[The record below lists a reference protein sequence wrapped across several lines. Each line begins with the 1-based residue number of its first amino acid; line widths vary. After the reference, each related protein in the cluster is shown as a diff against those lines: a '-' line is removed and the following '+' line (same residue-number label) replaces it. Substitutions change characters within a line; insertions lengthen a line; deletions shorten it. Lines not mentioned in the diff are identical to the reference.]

1 MVASITSCSENTPST
16 RQCERRFPGT
26 GSAKLPAVRPPSGT
40 AGRTS
45 PFLRECFYQP
55 VRPSGLSPDIEAG
68 DERAAGLQNAPCF
81 AKRFLLVGERVEAVH
96 ADDEIKGFAGHLQ
109 LPHIA
114 LYALNM
120 RIAAQP
126 LLGLRQHIYAV
137 IQTGNARVFQP
148 RPFAFRE
155 HSCSDRNIE
164 KRARKI
170 AWNIGQAPSRNLPVV
185 RAAPEQ
191 PDV

>member
-120 RIAAQP
+120 RISPPQRHQR
-126 LLGLRQHIYAV
+126 LLCGHVPADLQRRY
-137 IQTGNARVFQP
+137 
-148 RPFAFRE
+148 
-155 HSCSDRNIE
+155 
-164 KRARKI
+164 
-170 AWNIGQAPSRNLPVV
+170 LPPHGKLLLQG
-185 RAAPEQ
+185 R
-191 PDV
+191 D

>member
-1 MVASITSCSENTPST
+1 MIFFILHTCKSRFAPWWQASLHAAKIHHRPVSVNIGFPVQALQNCPQFVL
-16 RQCERRFPGT
+16 RLERRGE
-26 GSAKLPAVRPPSGT
+26 T
-40 AGRTS
+40 AL
-45 PFLRECFYQP
+45 FCENVFYQP

-126 LLGLRQHIYAV
+126 LLGLCQHIYAV
-137 IQTGNARVFQP
+137 IQTGNARVF
-148 RPFAFRE
+148 
-155 HSCSDRNIE
+155 S
-164 KRARKI
+164 
-170 AWNIGQAPSRNLPVV
+170 
-185 RAAPEQ
+185 AAPICV
-191 PDV
+191 P

>member
-68 DERAAGLQNAPCF
+68 DERAAG
-81 AKRFLLVGERVEAVH
+81 
-96 ADDEIKGFAGHLQ
+96 HLQ

-137 IQTGNARVFQP
+137 IQTGNASVFQP

-170 AWNIGQAPSRNLPVV
+170 AWNIGQDPSRNLPVV